1 MKGCRKD
8 LNVLLTSQFLSLLTR
23 YQCPVRLATEKRHT
37 DVTQLHKVTPK
48 PQSCLNKDAQI
59 KSKEM
64 GERDKERRRES
75 CSMKW
80 QLSLTVSLKSALLD
94 NQHQADVSVC

>member
-1 MKGCRKD
+1 MSFSPLC
-8 LNVLLTSQFLSLLTR
+8 SQFLSLLTR
-23 YQCPVRLATEKRHT
+23 YRCSVRLATQTKRHT

-64 GERDKERRRES
+64 GGKTKRGWKKER
-75 CSMKW
+75 K
-80 QLSLTVSLKSALLD
+80 L
-94 NQHQADVSVC
+94 QHEMAPAFTHI